1 MIIPLLSNFY
11 GFISPILWLTLCG
24 VAGRAPSWWGIA
36 WAAIWRRG
44 WWVGMEIVVKCLRPT
59 SKASTWKTR
68 KLMRN
73 KSHTEKCKKR
83 TKRYKT
89 TILTKLKNAKQHGKK
104 RKTKHIQYTFVC
116 GICGCP
122 FLFLLFFC
130 FVFFFSVFPFAGNLV
145 TRILKMKK
153 TWGTKTYKKT
163 KTQTENAK
171 KQRKTPNRKRP
182 HRNGCIVFF
191 FWVFLVL
198 VLCSSD
204 CFFSKLGLE

>member
-1 MIIPLLSNFY
+1 MIIQLSFHSYSMAIQLSNFIPLLSNYTMIIPLLSNFY

-73 KSHTEKCKKR
+73 KSHSEKCKK
-83 TKRYKT
+83 KNKT

-145 TRILKMKK
+145 TRILKMKT
-153 TWGTKTYKKT
+153 TWGTKTYTEQKKT
-163 KTQTENAK
+163 T
-171 KQRKTPNRKRP
+171 
-182 HRNGCIVFF
+182 
-191 FWVFLVL
+191 
-198 VLCSSD
+198 
-204 CFFSKLGLE
+204 

>member
-130 FVFFFSVFPFAGNLV
+130 FVFFF
-145 TRILKMKK
+145 
-153 TWGTKTYKKT
+153 
-163 KTQTENAK
+163 
-171 KQRKTPNRKRP
+171 
-182 HRNGCIVFF
+182 
-191 FWVFLVL
+191 
-198 VLCSSD
+198 
-204 CFFSKLGLE
+204 CFSFRR

>member
-89 TILTKLKNAKQHGKK
+89 TILTKLKNAKQHGKNE
-104 RKTKHIQYTFVC
+104 RQNTSSIHLYVAYVAA
-116 GICGCP
+116 
-122 FLFLLFFC
+122 LFCFFC
-130 FVFFFSVFPFAGNLV
+130 FSVSFFFSVFPFAGNLV

-153 TWGTKTYKKT
+153 TWGTKTYKKR
-163 KTQTENAK
+163 KHKLKMRKNNGKHRTEK
-171 KQRKTPNRKRP
+171 D
-182 HRNGCIVFF
+182 HIGMGVLFF
-191 FWVFLVL
+191 LGIFGFSFVLFWL
-198 VLCSSD
+198 
-204 CFFSKLGLE
+204 FFSKLGLE